1 MKMNAKTGA
10 RAKILAYVA
19 RNGLSTLPE
28 IMVGIG
34 KPVRVKALD
43 NVKST
48 VSDDLLKSRRDDVTN
63 QPGYEI
69 TDAGRAWLKK
79 NGSSTRRCVMH
90 SRRPSSGYGMNCTA
104 CEIKLGS

>member
-34 KPVRVKALD
+34 EPVRVKALD
-43 NVKST
+43 NVKLA

-63 QPGYEI
+63 QPGY
-69 TDAGRAWLKK
+69 
-79 NGSSTRRCVMH
+79 
-90 SRRPSSGYGMNCTA
+90 
-104 CEIKLGS
+104 